1 MVLPDVGVAP
11 GVLVALPTGD
21 PGPVAVV
28 APSTA
33 DRPTAS

>member
-1 MVLPDVGVAP
+1 MVLPAVAVAP
-11 GVLVALPTGD
+11 GVLVAPPTGG

-28 APSTA
+28 ASSTA